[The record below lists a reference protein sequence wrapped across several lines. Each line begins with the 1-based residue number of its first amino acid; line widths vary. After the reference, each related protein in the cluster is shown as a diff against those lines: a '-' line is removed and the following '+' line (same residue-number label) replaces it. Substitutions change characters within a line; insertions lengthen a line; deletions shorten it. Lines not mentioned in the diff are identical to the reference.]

1 MVLLFGDVFG
11 ATVCAAGLGLLFS
24 HHYSR
29 AGLWELLLPSHLKA
43 DFLESLRGIW
53 KSLEGGRESYS

>member
-1 MVLLFGDVFG
+1 M
-11 ATVCAAGLGLLFS
+11 CAAGLGLLFS